1 MSADGAAFSCAFF
14 STPLGRLT
22 LLGSG
27 EGLAG
32 ASFAPPPDGSRQE
45 ETPHLKHARAWFAA
59 YFAGERPE
67 AAAVPMVFC
76 GTPFQRAVWALLG
89 ELGWGR
95 TITYGALAARLAA
108 ARGRAVAAQA
118 VGQAVGANPFII
130 LVPCHRVLGA
140 GGRLT
145 GYAEGLWRKE
155 RLLEHEGIA
164 WRR

>member
-1 MSADGAAFSCAFF
+1 MSAGSGALSCAFCP
-14 STPLGRLT
+14 TPLGALT

-27 EGLAG
+27 DVLAG
-32 ASFAPPPDGSRQE
+32 AFFAPPPDGCRQE
-45 ETPHLKHARAWFAA
+45 ETPLLRRAEAWFAA

-67 AAAVPMVFC
+67 AAALPLLLR
-76 GTPFQRAVWALLG
+76 GTPFQRAVWTLLG

-95 TITYGALAARLAA
+95 MTTYGELAARLAG
-108 ARGRAVAAQA
+108 ARGRPVAAQA

-140 GGRLT
+140 GARLT
-145 GYAEGLWRKE
+145 GYAAGLWRKE